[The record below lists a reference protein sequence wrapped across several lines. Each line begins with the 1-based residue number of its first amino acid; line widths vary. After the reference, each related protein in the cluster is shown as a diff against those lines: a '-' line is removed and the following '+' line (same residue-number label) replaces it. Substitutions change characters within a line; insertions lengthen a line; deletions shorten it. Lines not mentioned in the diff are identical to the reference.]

1 MGGKSHKSLLF
12 MSSAS
17 DSALEQDAYGARLQS
32 IGGFLAKAR
41 RRMKTLCSY
50 RVSPGYWEMQ
60 EPTQACGG
68 RGRGG
73 KVGLRASGAERVGTA
88 DELRVRLSHKLSSLL
103 RKKVAAKPL
112 FSAAIDEQRWKQS
125 LWTPHASVAVLCC

>member
-1 MGGKSHKSLLF
+1 

-17 DSALEQDAYGARLQS
+17 NSALEWDAYGARLQS

-50 RVSPGYWEMQ
+50 RVSPAYWEMQ
-60 EPTQACGG
+60 EPTQARDG

-73 KVGLRASGAERVGTA
+73 KVGPRASGAERVGTA
-88 DELRVRLSHKLSSLL
+88 DELRVRVSQKLSSLL
-103 RKKVAAKPL
+103 RKKVAAKPS
-112 FSAAIDEQRWKQS
+112 FSAAIDKQRWKKVFGHPMH
-125 LWTPHASVAVLCC
+125 L

>member
-1 MGGKSHKSLLF
+1 

-17 DSALEQDAYGARLQS
+17 ISALEWDAYGARLQS

-60 EPTQACGG
+60 EPTQACDGS
-68 RGRGG
+68 GRGG
-73 KVGLRASGAERVGTA
+73 KVGPSGAERVGTA
-88 DELRVRLSHKLSSLL
+88 DELRVRVSQKLSSLL

-112 FSAAIDEQRWKQS
+112 ISAAIDIQRWKKVFGHPMH
-125 LWTPHASVAVLCC
+125 L